1 MDESQISGITHFIYI
16 PGIEEISVS
25 QSRKQM
31 SVSSAFN
38 ARIMKERKMFI
49 FNPPPGISEHGA
61 NMQGFVSIL

>member
-1 MDESQISGITHFIYI
+1 
-16 PGIEEISVS
+16 
-25 QSRKQM
+25 M

-61 NMQGFVSIL
+61 NMQGFVYPVDDSLYEYKAGMRFISVKRHRSHRTRRLSI